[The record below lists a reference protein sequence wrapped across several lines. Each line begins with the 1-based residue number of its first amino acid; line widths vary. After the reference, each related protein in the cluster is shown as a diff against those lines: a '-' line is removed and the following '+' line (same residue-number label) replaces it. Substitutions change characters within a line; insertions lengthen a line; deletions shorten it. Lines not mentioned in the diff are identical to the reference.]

1 MIKALMVIT
10 MVSGDVYHA
19 KLPDMKVCYEQK
31 PLVVQQID
39 VKSAAC
45 LPRTEK
51 EGLDPD
57 KLKNF
62 FKMFQSIINE
72 LEPKTNN
79 CTLDEDINRPGFLWE
94 PRSECG

>member
-10 MVSGDVYHA
+10 MVSGDVYTA

-31 PLVVQQID
+31 PLVIHQLD

-51 EGLDPD
+51 EGMDPD

-62 FKMFQSIINE
+62 FKIFQSIINE

>member
-19 KLPDMKVCYEQK
+19 KLPDMKVCFEQR
-31 PLVVQQID
+31 PLVVQQLD

-51 EGLDPD
+51 EGMDPE

-72 LEPKTNN
+72 LEPKAKN